1 MKNIL
6 SLLLLLVVVNVEASL
21 IPEPPSSCFKSK
33 SRCSS
38 VKIVKRAG
46 VKRVA
51 IDLFARVSK
60 EKFSSVDEI
69 SQRYLAFENWPKYVR
84 GSGSVKFRTSR
95 TSEISGQFAAHYF
108 DYKIKAP
115 WPVRWARLK
124 GTTVYQPTE
133 VEGAEVSFSFNL
145 DKSQSYDGLTA
156 YDGKIYVVDAL
167 RTAISSFSSLKLHQV
182 CRSDYLLR
190 SRISSVLLMLS
201 LAGCF
206 NKISIT

>member
-60 EKFSSVDEI
+60 EKFGSVDEI
-69 SQRYLAFENWPKYVR
+69 SQRYLAFENCQSMFV
-84 GSGSVKFRTSR
+84 
-95 TSEISGQFAAHYF
+95 A
-108 DYKIKAP
+108 
-115 WPVRWARLK
+115 L
-124 GTTVYQPTE
+124 E
-133 VEGAEVSFSFNL
+133 V
-145 DKSQSYDGLTA
+145 
-156 YDGKIYVVDAL
+156 
-167 RTAISSFSSLKLHQV
+167 
-182 CRSDYLLR
+182 
-190 SRISSVLLMLS
+190 LS
-201 LAGCF
+201 LELPEHLRFLVSLQLTTLIIKSKPHGE
-206 NKISIT
+206 